1 MLHPTMPYESV
12 EEESETTEQEEHVQ
26 RSPGRSPGKRFAN
39 RIEEKYR
46 NMKAA
51 AAAEGKHK
59 ASVKKLPI

>member
-1 MLHPTMPYESV
+1 MPYESV

-26 RSPGRSPGKRFAN
+26 RSPERSPGKRFAN

-51 AAAEGKHK
+51 AAEGKHK
-59 ASVKKLPI
+59 ASVKKLRM